1 MAVVGSAVLEIIP
14 SIKGI
19 SRELSKQLTPI
30 SKSGEKAGKD
40 LGEAV
45 SDGANREMKSKLGRL
60 NPLSGAGRS
69 ARREGQ
75 KAGDEFAGGVKS
87 KTKLLD
93 GKSLLAG
100 AAGGAAS
107 QVGMVAGG
115 IIAGS
120 IGDALA
126 QSDST
131 QKFAQGL
138 EFAKAGSKEIG
149 KLTAQTQK
157 YADDT
162 VYDLG
167 EIRKTTSSFAASGV
181 KGAQGFTEALGN
193 LNAVA
198 GGTSESFGSVA
209 MASTQIM
216 GAGKLTSENWA
227 QIRDQI
233 PGGAAVV
240 QKALADAGA
249 YTGNFSKAMER
260 GEISAAEYQ
269 AAIEKVGN
277 TDIAKKAAT
286 STTTFEGAWGN
297 LQATVTGAMS
307 KITTAMQPL
316 ATGAMSKASEV
327 ISKASEAT
335 GVFFEQK
342 VKPNLPA
349 MRELASRVADGL
361 GTGFRVFG
369 GVLTGVVFPAVS
381 TTFGFIS
388 RHEDTFS
395 AIAVSIAAMTA
406 AWKVYQTW
414 LLIVGGASKVFTG
427 IQGALNAVLRMNP
440 IGLVITAL
448 IGLAAGLVYAYKHS
462 ETFRRIVNNT
472 WASVGSGASKMWSGV
487 KRVFKALGDFF
498 TKTIPNGA
506 RFMSRGVSA
515 AWNDTKNKVSSS
527 YTSIRSKVLTP
538 LGNFFTATIPNGARF
553 MSRGISGAWDTT
565 FRKSREVWNGIRTQ
579 IFDPMGRFMTNTIP
593 AKARAM
599 RDGFGRAFDSLK
611 KKAAD
616 PINVVINKVWN
627 DGLRVALGKIPGLD
641 SFKGDNGKA
650 APIRLNTGG
659 IMPGYTPGRDV
670 HRFVSPTG
678 GGLELSGGEA
688 IMRPEWTRAVG
699 TGFVNRMNAAAR
711 AGGVNGVRDALSQ
724 KFSTGG
730 VYNPVPGRGNRHGSG
745 YPWATWSGD
754 FPVPMGTP
762 IKAWKDGVVAMVK
775 HLTTSYGKHTRI
787 NHTDGSSSLYAH
799 QSAIHVSPGQQV
811 KGGQVIGLVGS
822 TGNSSGP
829 HLHFETMRGAYSGGS
844 GDSGGGGFAMPDLLG
859 PFRATINKVKG
870 LKTQLEGM
878 GSWGKTVSGLPG
890 YLGEKVLSFGKDKI
904 KALASSV
911 FDAAGDARA
920 WVSGKIGGSGVQ
932 RWRGVATEAAKAA
945 GLPLQHMDLL
955 MHRMNVESGGNP
967 NAQNNWDI
975 NARNGIPSQGLMQTI
990 PSTFRAYAGPYVGK
1004 GIRDPF
1010 ANIYAAI
1017 RYTLSRYGLSGIGR
1031 AWGGRKGYANGT
1043 LSAPGGWAMVGERG
1057 PELVRL
1063 PTGSQVK
1070 TAAQTAAM
1078 TATPGPQRV
1087 TGTLTLT
1094 DDSRAV
1100 IDGWIVDMI
1109 EDAEYA
1115 RNRRTF

>member
-1 MAVVGSAVLEIIP
+1 MPVVGTAVLDIIP
-14 SIKGI
+14 SIKGL
-19 SRELSKQLTPI
+19 SRELNSQL
-30 SKSGEKAGKD
+30 SGLKPAGAKAGKVT
-40 LGEAV
+40 GEAITDGVEKGSKGV
-45 SDGANREMKSKLGRL
+45 SGSL
-60 NPLSGAGRS
+60 
-69 ARREGQ
+69 Q
-75 KAGDEFAGGVKS
+75 KALSNPALV
-87 KTKLLD
+87 
-93 GKSLLAG
+93 AG
-100 AAGGAAS
+100 AAGLGTGLVAGFKSATDEATKLEQSVGGVDAVFKGTADSIHASAKDMSDNIRISQNDYNELATIIGSQLKNGGTSMDQLAGQTKGLIETGADMSAMFGGTTKEAVEALSSALKGEMDPIERYGVSLSAAKVGAEAAAQGAQKVGGQYSEQAKQAAILSLITKQTADAQGAAGREANTAAAKQEALAAKMALVKGRAGEALLPLKMLALNGIS
-107 QVGMVAGG
+107 AVIDKVIALSPQIGTLSARLGSATDFVKRHSDAFKVAGG
-115 IIAGS
+115 
-120 IGDALA
+120 ALA
-126 QSDST
+126 AVAASYAVARTAMAAYSGVVSVGRAVMAAYRGAVMLGKGAVDAYRL
-131 QKFAQGL
+131 AQVLLITVQNGTAAAAL
-138 EFAKAGSKEIG
+138 RERAAHIG
-149 KLTAQTQK
+149 KRVAMVATTAATK
-157 YADDT
+157 
-162 VYDLG
+162 
-167 EIRKTTSSFAASGV
+167 SM
-181 KGAQGFTEALGN
+181 
-193 LNAVA
+193 AVA
-198 GGTSESFGSVA
+198 
-209 MASTQIM
+209 
-216 GAGKLTSENWA
+216 
-227 QIRDQI
+227 
-233 PGGAAVV
+233 
-240 QKALADAGA
+240 QKAL
-249 YTGNFSKAMER
+249 
-260 GEISAAEYQ
+260 
-269 AAIEKVGN
+269 
-277 TDIAKKAAT
+277 
-286 STTTFEGAWGN
+286 N
-297 LQATVTGAMS
+297 LVM
-307 KITTAMQPL
+307 
-316 ATGAMSKASEV
+316 
-327 ISKASEAT
+327 
-335 GVFFEQK
+335 
-342 VKPNLPA
+342 
-349 MRELASRVADGL
+349 
-361 GTGFRVFG
+361 
-369 GVLTGVVFPAVS
+369 
-381 TTFGFIS
+381 
-388 RHEDTFS
+388 
-395 AIAVSIAAMTA
+395 
-406 AWKVYQTW
+406 
-414 LLIVGGASKVFTG
+414 
-427 IQGALNAVLRMNP
+427 RMNP
-440 IGLVITAL
+440 IGLVVTAL
-448 IGLAAGLVYAYKHS
+448 IGLGVWLVKTYKTN
-462 ETFRRIVNNT
+462 ETFRRVVNNAWDSVKAT
-472 WASVGSGASKMWSGV
+472 AGAVWAFLRD
-487 KRVFKALGDFF
+487 RVLRPMGNFF

-506 RFMSRGVSA
+506 RA
-515 AWNDTKNKVSSS
+515 
-527 YTSIRSKVLTP
+527 
-538 LGNFFTATIPNGARF
+538 
-553 MSRGISGAWDTT
+553 MSRGISGAWDATL
-565 FRKSREVWNGIRTQ
+565 RKSREVWNGIRTR

-844 GDSGGGGFAMPDLLG
+844 GDSGGGGFLPDFLG
-859 PFRATINKVKG
+859 PFKAATNRVKG
-870 LKTQLEGM
+870 LKSQLEGM

-990 PSTFRAYAGPYVGK
+990 PPTFRAYAGPYVGK